1 MTHSNPAIILVNPQ
15 MGENIGATARAM
27 LNFGLT
33 DLRLVNPRDGWP
45 NERATAT
52 ASGALDIMPA
62 PSVYESFSD
71 SIKDLHY
78 VLATTSRDRD
88 MVKPVHT
95 PEAASHTLIQRSE
108 NQQNTGFVFG
118 CERTGITNEDLALCQ
133 GIINIPANNDF
144 ASLNLAQAVLLIA
157 YQWRIAVDAH
167 TPQEVSQ
174 QEDHI
179 PASQDD
185 IHGFLARLQKDLED
199 RKFFRSEG
207 LKATMVRNI
216 QNIFT
221 RADISDQE
229 LRTLHG
235 ILSALRG
242 NKTPK

>member
-1 MTHSNPAIILVNPQ
+1 MHSNAPAIILVNPQ

-27 LNFGLT
+27 MNFGFT

-62 PSVYESFSD
+62 PTIYESFED
-71 SIKDLHY
+71 SIHDLHFT
-78 VLATTSRDRD
+78 LATTSRDRD
-88 MVKPVHT
+88 MVKPIYS
-95 PEAASHTLIQRSE
+95 PARASEIILTRTNRHQKS
-108 NQQNTGFVFG
+108 GFVFG
-118 CERTGITNEDLALCQ
+118 CERTGITNDDLSLCQ
-133 GIINIPANNDF
+133 GIINIPANDEF

-157 YQWRIAVDAH
+157 YEWSTTSQPK
-167 TPQEVSQ
+167 PQTEGLI
-174 QEDHI
+174 ENHN
-179 PASQDD
+179 PAPQSEL
-185 IHGFLARLQKDLED
+185 HGFLERLQTDLED
-199 RKFFRSEG
+199 RNFFRAEG
-207 LKATMVRNI
+207 LKATMIKNI

-221 RADISDQE
+221 RADISEQE